1 MKTLF
6 YSISI
11 SILLLLSLESNAQIT
26 LEHTF
31 DDLLQWQGDIYM
43 EQNLYP
49 TNTYQITGIKDNS
62 YSIMIYNSDYSLQSS
77 KTFNF
82 TPPIGYKI
90 STVSVSRK
98 LFNSDENY
106 EFMVSYVNDNAFD
119 NTHYKI
125 KLYDQN
131 GNVIKDFGTSYILT
145 AYSYLHVVNGKL
157 RLIIYNLTVDGKQK
171 TEIYSVPGVAP
182 AKVNSINESIVLP
195 PYPNPSNSVITIPYQ
210 LQQGEKATMNIYN
223 VQGQLIEIKN
233 IDSNFNKALLNVSAY
248 NKGTY
253 IYELNGISK
262 KFIVD

>member
-11 SILLLLSLESNAQIT
+11 TIMMLVSLQLKAQIT

-31 DDLLQWQGDIYM
+31 DDMFQWQGDTYFD
-43 EQNLYP
+43 QNLFP
-49 TNTYQITGIKDNS
+49 TNTYQKAGIIDNS
-62 YSIMIYNSDYSLQSS
+62 YNITIYNSDYSLQSNS
-77 KTFNF
+77 TFNF
-82 TPPIGYKI
+82 TPPTGYKLNG
-90 STVSVSRK
+90 VSISRK

-106 EFMVSYVNDNAFD
+106 EFMVTYVNDNAFD

-125 KLYDQN
+125 ILYDQN
-131 GNVIKDFGTSYILT
+131 KNVIKDFGTSYVLT
-145 AYSYLHVVNGKL
+145 ASSYLLVANSKL
-157 RLIIYNLTVDGKQK
+157 KLLVYNYTLDGKYK
-171 TEIYSVPGVAP
+171 TQIYSVPGVAP

-195 PYPNPSNSVITIPYQ
+195 PYPNPSNSVVTIPYQ

-233 IDSNFNKALLNVSAY
+233 IDSNFNKILLNVSTY

-253 IYELNGISK
+253 IYELNGTSK